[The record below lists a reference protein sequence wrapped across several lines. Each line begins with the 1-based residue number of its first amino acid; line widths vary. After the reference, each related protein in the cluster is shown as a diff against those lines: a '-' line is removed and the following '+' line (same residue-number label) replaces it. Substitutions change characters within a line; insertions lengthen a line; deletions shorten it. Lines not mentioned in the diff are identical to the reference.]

1 MAARSKLAVVAR
13 EAGVSVSTVS
23 KVLRAYPDVAPATR
37 ARVRDVLR
45 QRGYSGEVSAAG
57 SGQLPAALVD
67 VVLASQATARA
78 GAVLSTFDEEARR
91 TGLSIVVTTVVP
103 DQPVPR
109 HWLDQVSARGTRGV
123 VGLRVDFTSAQLGY
137 LAAHDVPC
145 VVIAPPSGRAP
156 GCATTLALGNDLRE
170 TARRVL
176 ATLTGQ

>member
-45 QRGYSGEVSAAG
+45 QRGYSGDVSAAG
-57 SGQLPAALVD
+57 HRPAALVD
-67 VVLASQATARA
+67 VVLASPAPA
-78 GAVLSTFDEEARR
+78 GAVLNSFDVEARR
-91 TGLSIVVTTVVP
+91 TGLSVVVTTVVP
-103 DQPVPR
+103 DRPVPR

-123 VGLRVDFTSAQLGY
+123 VGVLVDFTQAQLGY
-137 LAAHDVPC
+137 LAAHDVPL
-145 VVIAPPSGRAP
+145 VLIAPPGRTP
-156 GCATTLALGNDLRE
+156 QNVPTIALGNDLGE

-176 ATLTGQ
+176 ATLVQAGY

>member
-45 QRGYSGEVSAAG
+45 QRGYSADVRAAG
-57 SGQLPAALVD
+57 SGQRPAALVD
-67 VVLASQATARA
+67 VVLASPAPA
-78 GAVLSTFDEEARR
+78 GAVLHSFDVEARR
-91 TGLSIVVTTVVP
+91 TGLSVVVTTVVP
-103 DQPVPR
+103 GRPVPR

-123 VGLRVDFTSAQLGY
+123 VGVLVDFTQAQLGY
-137 LAAHDVPC
+137 LAAHDVPL
-145 VVIAPPSGRAP
+145 VLIAPPGRAP
-156 GCATTLALGNDLRE
+156 QDATTLAWGNDLGE

-176 ATLTGQ
+176 ATLAQAGH